1 MNLDRLKKLVKL
13 ANHNPNDNEANS
25 AARRVCKMIEDGK
38 FEFGAIPPAPVF
50 NGMPTQKQPKTYND
64 IHRSRYNGNLFESV
78 NLEQRSDIVDQKID
92 TPN

>member
-1 MNLDRLKKLVKL
+1 MK
-13 ANHNPNDNEANS
+13 
-25 AARRVCKMIEDGK
+25 
-38 FEFGAIPPAPVF
+38 EF
-50 NGMPTQKQPKTYND
+50 QPKIISND